1 MKPFARLVSGLGL
14 AALARADA
22 EHASSTPMERVAQL
36 LVQMKNRVEADGMLE
51 QQSYD
56 KYACWCEETT
66 ARKAKD
72 IARDKEIIEQTQAEI
87 IKLEAE
93 VASHQ
98 AEIKQTKK
106 EITENLEAQREATA
120 LRDKENA
127 EYAVERTESEQCS
140 GALEAAIKVL
150 TGAGEKKKAFLETGA
165 MQEAQ
170 LLSVVAGVRSVLSKP
185 SIMKELPDGDLRAV
199 QRFLEHPE
207 EFVGSRAGGM
217 LSAVQIVNNPFGD
230 YAPQSTQI
238 QGILKSMYDTFV
250 GDLEKSNAEEA
261 EAQKA
266 FEELMATKQKELQ
279 TLQDTLQQHELD
291 EAEKSKA
298 LAEANQ
304 INDDTKVQLAADEK
318 LFEDVKAG
326 CKAKSTEWSQ
336 RSLLRSQELMGIN
349 QAISILTS
357 PEARAKFQSAVTTFV
372 QVGAVSRHRSGL
384 DAAELG
390 VRSAKL
396 SALAQKYHN
405 FGLAQIAVQ
414 MRSGGHFDKVIA
426 AIDQMMEVLRR
437 EEQDDIAHRDRCQNA
452 QNKNANDVEDLNSAI
467 DKAGKTIEQL
477 GNDATQLQNEID
489 IVKGEINAT
498 RNSMKEALKLR
509 NEDEAAFRK
518 AVKDDTDAIAL
529 LDQAIEAVQ
538 RFYNRN
544 KVDVSLAQHREEPQ
558 YTDDP
563 DKAPET
569 TWSGGDYGGRKSET
583 TGVIAILEMIKDDLK
598 REIETSRQDDA
609 SAQAQYQKERS
620 GMQDTLNAQT
630 ALKVNKERQ
639 LNDVEA
645 KLADTEEF
653 KAAKGNDLGAEK
665 KLEDSI
671 YTDCSWVE
679 THFDTRRTQ
688 RKAEMDG
695 LVEAKAYLAGVESG
709 DELP

>member
-266 FEELMATKQKELQ
+266 FEELMATKQKELE

-318 LFEDVKAG
+318 LFEEVKAG
-326 CKAKSTEWSQ
+326 CKVKSTEWSQ
-336 RSLLRSQELMGIN
+336 RSLLRTQELMGIN

-357 PEARAKFQSAVTTFV
+357 PEARAKFQAAVTTFV
-372 QVGAVSRHRSGL
+372 QVGAVSRHRNSL
-384 DAAELG
+384 DAAMLG
-390 VRSAKL
+390 VRSARL

-426 AIDQMMEVLRR
+426 AIDQMMEVLRQ

-452 QNKNANDVEDLNSAI
+452 QNKNANDVEDLNHAI
-467 DKAGKTIEQL
+467 GKAEKDIDRMGDE
-477 GNDATQLQNEID
+477 ATQLKAAIGTLN
-489 IVKGEINAT
+489 GEIESTKAD
-498 RNSMKEALKLR
+498 MEEALSLR
-509 NEDEAAFRK
+509 NKDVADFRQ
-518 AVKDDTDAIAL
+518 AVKEDTDAIAL
-529 LDQAIEAVQ
+529 LNEALVALKAFYKKNKIEIVQVKVGQAPEYTVDQ
-538 RFYNRN
+538 
-544 KVDVSLAQHREEPQ
+544 
-558 YTDDP
+558 

-569 TWSGGDYGGRKSET
+569 SWSGANYGGRKEET
-583 TGVIAILEMIKDDLK
+583 VGVVAIIEMLIEDLEKEIQTAKADD
-598 REIETSRQDDA
+598 EA
-609 SAQAQYQKERS
+609 AQAQYEKERGALKAS
-620 GMQDTLNAQT
+620 LDAQT
-630 ALKVNKERQ
+630 AAKISKEKA
-639 LNDVEA
+639 LNEVEG
-645 KLADTEEF
+645 KIADTEEF
-653 KAAKGNDLGAEK
+653 KDSKNNDLGAEK
-665 KLEDSI
+665 ELESAL
-671 YTDCSWVE
+671 YTDCSWVD
-679 THFDTRRTQ
+679 THFTTRREK

-695 LVEAKAYLAGVESG
+695 LTEAKAYLAGVEAG
-709 DELP
+709 DAI